1 MLVSLT
7 KDGSLDHAVPAV
19 IDRPPRVAA
28 AKDEKNRAVQTSRR
42 QGIAPVCRYQIKILK
57 PLK

>member
-19 IDRPPRVAA
+19 IDCPPRVAA
-28 AKDEKNRAVQTSRR
+28 MDEKNRAVQTSRR